1 MKKKKKRKKRKK
13 KKKIKKKKKNN
24 EENNLNQNKEK
35 NENFI
40 EIQNDPLKKNEE
52 IINEPEK
59 EVIEEI
65 KEEEK
70 EQLLEEKIKE
80 PLVINEQP
88 IKEKEQEIENKNL
101 FQRVQGVIL
110 MYDITKR
117 ETFERLD
124 LWLNLIKQMTNDIPI
139 VLVGNKLDQEDNI
152 ENGRIVEYSEG
163 EDFARDNDFEFFE
176 ASAMDGTNI
185 DKVFSSIAEKIIKNL
200 QDDRMPSMVK
210 VVADNKN
217 VKKKKKC
224 C

>member
-1 MKKKKKRKKRKK
+1 MDDDDNYEVL
-13 KKKIKKKKKNN
+13 IK
-24 EENNLNQNKEK
+24 
-35 NENFI
+35 
-40 EIQNDPLKKNEE
+40 
-52 IINEPEK
+52 
-59 EVIEEI
+59 
-65 KEEEK
+65 
-70 EQLLEEKIKE
+70 
-80 PLVINEQP
+80 LVILGDIAVGKTNFLCRFVDNEFNIVHVSTVGFDFKSRICDITKVNKKVKFQ
-88 IKEKEQEIENKNL
+88 IWDTAGQEKYMSINKNL